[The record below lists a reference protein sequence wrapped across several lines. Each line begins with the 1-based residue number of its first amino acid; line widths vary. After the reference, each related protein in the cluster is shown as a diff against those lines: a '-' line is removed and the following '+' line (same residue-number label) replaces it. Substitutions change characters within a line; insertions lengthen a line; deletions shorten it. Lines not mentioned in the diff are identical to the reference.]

1 MAHRRMN
8 PPPQLCNADC
18 LTLLAGMPAESVD
31 CVVTD
36 PPYKIVAGGVR
47 CVPVSDECGGVL
59 NKRTIF
65 IHDRSKLSKKW
76 RKKHGLAP
84 AAVKDG
90 KMFEHNDIKFSEWLP
105 PLYRVL
111 KKGTH
116 CYIMINARNLRE
128 LQNEANKAGFVF
140 QNLLVWNKGTATP
153 NKYYMQSAEFI
164 LMLSKRPA
172 RNINDMGAKTVID
185 IPNIRGKHHP
195 TEKPAILMAHFILN
209 STNPGDVVL
218 DPFMGVGGTGVACYD
233 LDAHLFTRSDEFDR
247 HFIGCEIDKEFY
259 DIAVQRI
266 TG

>member
-36 PPYKIVAGGVR
+36 PPYLVSGGIQF
-47 CVPVSDECGGVL
+47 E
-59 NKRTIF
+59 
-65 IHDRSKLSKKW
+65 
-76 RKKHGLAP
+76 
-84 AAVKDG
+84 VKDG

-128 LQNEANKAGFVF
+128 LQNEAKKAGFVF